1 MSREEMMRTARML
14 VEHCVAL
21 RPGENVLVIG
31 DTETT
36 PIAEVLAE
44 AARASGGEVVT
55 AIMTPRA
62 QHGNDPPPTL
72 AAAMQAA
79 DVMLMA
85 VTHSI
90 THTTARKEA
99 SARGARAAILRSVT
113 VESMTQGA
121 ATADY
126 PAVRPL
132 TRELAEILTAG
143 GTVHV
148 TSEKGTDLRLSIQG
162 RQALALDGF
171 ATEAGTFTPFPTG
184 EAAVVPVEGSAQGVV
199 VFDHAIDNVGVL
211 DAPIRCQVQDGRI
224 VRVEG
229 GRSAEVFRH
238 LIQTDEHASNIAE
251 FAIGTNPA
259 SRLRGNMA
267 EDKVLLGVVHIG
279 IGDSH
284 TIGGVIESKIHVDAI
299 ILNPTVEVDG
309 RRIVEHRR
317 ILVHVA

>member
-1 MSREEMMRTARML
+1 VSREEMMRTARML

-126 PAVRPL
+126 PAVRNF
-132 TRELAEILTAG
+132 
-143 GTVHV
+143 
-148 TSEKGTDLRLSIQG
+148 Q
-162 RQALALDGF
+162 DGI
-171 ATEAGTFTPFPTG
+171 G
-184 EAAVVPVEGSAQGVV
+184 VVPLSHYGKPYAPPKGRVDDFASALGV
-199 VFDHAIDNVGVL
+199 N
-211 DAPIRCQVQDGRI
+211 DAPLAVRFEGRLDPRFFVWGEREGVAVDCLDDVAASGQFTHFQRKI
-224 VRVEG
+224 LAVPVHNSGCVSRV
-229 GRSAEVFRH
+229 
-238 LIQTDEHASNIAE
+238 I
-251 FAIGTNPA
+251 
-259 SRLRGNMA
+259 
-267 EDKVLLGVVHIG
+267 HI
-279 IGDSH
+279 
-284 TIGGVIESKIHVDAI
+284 
-299 ILNPTVEVDG
+299 
-309 RRIVEHRR
+309 
-317 ILVHVA
+317 